1 MKNDSKNIII
11 GCISL
16 IVILIVGLFVLKV
29 IIQYVQELFVLIT
42 HLTSNVDAVIIVA
55 LITGSL
61 SVLGVVIS
69 SVFSKIIEYRQNT
82 KRYLYSK
89 KEKPYSELIEMVY
102 KMQGNIKNTQKY
114 SETEMMK
121 DMLNFSKNLTLW
133 GSNRVIKKWL
143 EFRKIGQKSD
153 EDPTQNLLILEEII
167 FEIRKDMGQKKRGL
181 KQGDILAFFV
191 NDINE
196 YLQKNKK

>member
-29 IIQYVQELFVLIT
+29 IIQYVQELFLLIT

-102 KMQGNIKNTQKY
+102 KMQGNIKNTQEY

-143 EFRKIGQKSD
+143 EFRNIGQKSD

>member
-1 MKNDSKNIII
+1 M
-11 GCISL
+11 
-16 IVILIVGLFVLKV
+16 
-29 IIQYVQELFVLIT
+29 
-42 HLTSNVDAVIIVA
+42 
-55 LITGSL
+55 
-61 SVLGVVIS
+61 LGVVIS

-102 KMQGNIKNTQKY
+102 KMQGNIKNTQEY

-143 EFRKIGQKSD
+143 EFRNIGQKSD

>member
-16 IVILIVGLFVLKV
+16 VVILIVGLFVLKV
-29 IIQYVQELFVLIT
+29 IIQYVQELFLLIT

-143 EFRKIGQKSD
+143 EFRNIGQKSD